1 MTRPGGPKCGVE
13 AATSTGYGARA
24 VLRRVSNRCARR
36 IGLRREGDTVV
47 RISDT
52 GFGPSDDFCTLWH
65 FFDLLPGGVGEWSS
79 TAKKS
84 SCCSG
89 A

>member
-13 AATSTGYGARA
+13 AATSTGDGARA
-24 VLRRVSNRCARR
+24 VLRRVAPGVSVF
-36 IGLRREGDTVV
+36 RREGDTVV